1 MKRIL
6 PVTSLLPL
14 FTLGLLA
21 SGCASTAT
29 GSHRSAALMQG
40 PAQPLQVK
48 APLGSV
54 LTVIRYPAVVETAAH
69 DAYIKAYLTTP
80 MGAQVRNLENDQDAA
95 TIADSIVVKSNYFA
109 LSLYKELVK
118 RMPEHS
124 VLLSPHAIKLD
135 KNGTLIS
142 EPITQAESI
151 GAATLI
157 DFVAYSFPDPDKI
170 MSNVPLTFG
179 DLITPTVVV
188 RTDHRAAP
196 ATDGLLMAS
205 APLLGAAAGANRK
218 AVTDSIE
225 ALENGDLKADTPELA
240 FVSWLANKGKEEV
253 ATDGLRV
260 GLSPNAAQVYPL
272 EKILLDRQAL
282 AAMSGSSTDIDPLE
296 TAFSSA
302 FADRIVA
309 MLNDTN
315 VDRAVMMGRAGSVAG
330 FDPGLAAL
338 TAGGTEREDAKTR
351 MLYAE
356 RLLDAEKKYL
366 SVQSLRIYDGIYNG
380 EMGAQVRDLL
390 KSEYEVLEERRDLAR
405 KQNAATALAILGA
418 VAAGASI
425 AHNSNSQTYNYSD
438 VLLTDA
444 LLTAA
449 YYAGTKAFSYKRQN
463 AAIGRNYLSSIVP
476 AIEQQTNVQVNLLDS
491 SETITAIRFE
501 DLQDKLHTL
510 YDKNQR
516 SMDVIASRCRYSPDG
531 ATQGVWLGV
540 CENGVA
546 AGEGVG
552 AARQDGGFSQ
562 EYYGQA
568 KNGRANGKGFM
579 IYHRPD
585 MSYSIEG
592 RFIDGEPDGIV
603 KVSKPGRPDQMRIY
617 ERGRDMGAAPAG
629 STNPSP
635 FDVTALL
642 TRTQDGQALASTQRH
657 G

>member
-1 MKRIL
+1 MKRIS
-6 PVTSLLPL
+6 PAASLLPFL
-14 FTLGLLA
+14 VLGLLV

-29 GSHRSAALMQG
+29 GSNRSAALMQA
-40 PAQPLQVK
+40 PAEPLRVK

-54 LTVIRYPAVVETAAH
+54 LTIIRYPAVVETSAH

-80 MGAQVRNLENDQDAA
+80 MGAQVKNLDGNQDAE

-135 KNGTLIS
+135 KNGVLIS
-142 EPITQAESI
+142 EPITKAESI
-151 GAATLI
+151 GAATLV
-157 DFVAYSFPDPDKI
+157 DFVAYSYPDPDKI

-205 APLLGAAAGANRK
+205 APLVGNAAGADRK
-218 AVTDSIE
+218 AVADSIHG
-225 ALENGDLKADTPELA
+225 LENGKLKADTPELA
-240 FVSWLANKGKEEV
+240 FISYLGHKGREQV
-253 ATDGLRV
+253 ATDRLQPGRSENTTQL
-260 GLSPNAAQVYPL
+260 YPL

-282 AAMSGSSTDIDPLE
+282 ADMNNGASDIDPLE
-296 TAFSSA
+296 TVFSSA

-315 VDRAVMMGRAGSVAG
+315 IDRAVMMGRAGSVAN
-330 FDPGLAAL
+330 FDPSLAAL

-390 KSEYEVLEERRDLAR
+390 KSEVKVLEERRDLAR
-405 KQNAATALAILGA
+405 KQNTATALAILGA
-418 VAAGASI
+418 VAAGASM
-425 AHNSNSQTYNYSD
+425 AHNSNSRSYNYSD

-444 LLTAA
+444 LVTAA

-463 AAIGRNYLSSIVP
+463 AAVGRNYLSSIVP
-476 AIEQQTNVQVNLLDS
+476 AIEAQTKVQVNMVDS
-491 SETITAIRFE
+491 NETITAIRFE
-501 DLQDKLHTL
+501 DLQDKLHAL

-516 SMDVIASRCRYSPDG
+516 SMDVIASRCTYSPDG
-531 ATQGVWLGV
+531 GATKGIWLGV
-540 CENGVA
+540 CENGRA
-546 AGEGVG
+546 NGEGVG
-552 AARQDGGFSQ
+552 VAQQAGGFSQ
-562 EYYGQA
+562 EYYGQS
-568 KNGRANGKGFM
+568 KDGRANGKGYM

-585 MSYSIEG
+585 MSYSVEG
-592 RFIDGEPDGIV
+592 LFVDGEPDGIV
-603 KVSKPGRPDQMRIY
+603 KVSKPGHPDAMRQY
-617 ERGRDMGAAPAG
+617 ERGRDVGAAPVGAI
-629 STNPSP
+629 NPSP
-635 FDVTALL
+635 FDVASLADL
-642 TRTQDGQALASTQRH
+642 SANRTGMKR